1 MQGNGYEA
9 SANKVFKQMSLMRHL
24 AIHEVN
30 ESNNKSGEE
39 DEWETMD
46 AGLGVTYEE
55 DTEENKV
62 SQTRQQL
69 LIFDDKKSYSEEDIT
84 EIENQ
89 TGNQRD
95 LRTQSD
101 PESSSSSG

>member
-30 ESNNKSGEE
+30 EPNNKSGEE

-46 AGLGVTYEE
+46 AGLGVTYE
-55 DTEENKV
+55 DTEENKI
-62 SQTRQQL
+62 SQTRQL

-89 TGNQRD
+89 TGNQRN

-101 PESSSSSG
+101 PESSTSSG